1 VGRLVEVDGALRDEL
16 ENARLQL
23 KNLGDEVRESH
34 VDSPGMEHLAE
45 RLSRALTAIENWIDV
60 DDVIASED
68 FPDAQVLLDRMR
80 VATTRWPLADRL
92 PDRVRELAKSVD
104 EYYESGENPKQN
116 IL

>member
-1 VGRLVEVDGALRDEL
+1 
-16 ENARLQL
+16 
-23 KNLGDEVRESH
+23 
-34 VDSPGMEHLAE
+34 MEHLAE